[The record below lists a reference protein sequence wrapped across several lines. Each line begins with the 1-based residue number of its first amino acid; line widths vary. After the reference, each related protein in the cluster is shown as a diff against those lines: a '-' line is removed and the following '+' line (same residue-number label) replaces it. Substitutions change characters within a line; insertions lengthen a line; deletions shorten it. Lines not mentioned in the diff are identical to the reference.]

1 MSELKLF
8 ITDGTNVLK
17 KDLPESI
24 QESVLIPYK
33 PVDSSRE
40 YPISIES
47 SEENWILKSNGSV
60 NYILNGQI
68 ALEGKLEENGCYDL
82 EIASLKRI
90 LKVYVLPDIET
101 NPLYLSMFNVKI
113 LSFGSSDQCEI
124 SYSYNSVPQKS
135 FQIQQSGNNFVI
147 TPYEGEIY
155 LNGKRISSPSFLRI
169 GDIIF
174 INGIKMIYMRD
185 FLWTNNPNYSVNANG
200 MQPYTGYNIINSN
213 DYEKSEVNADELELY
228 EAKDYFY
235 HTPRFIDYIEK
246 EKIEIDTPPPR
257 VGNEG
262 DMPFFL
268 TMGAS
273 YIMAFSTVIS
283 CYSTIYQLKEGTTTI
298 QEAWPSLFMTVTMLI
313 GMTVFPT
320 LMERWRKK
328 HRIKLENKRQKKYNQ
343 YLDEKEKEIN
353 NVLESQKQK
362 MLRLYP
368 NAEDCYNI
376 LKTKNR
382 LWERKITDR
391 DFLHIRLGIGNCD
404 ANIEIDAPRFQFE
417 VEPDSCRKR
426 AIDISSRLNKL
437 SNVPITT
444 SLLKERISAIIYDNG
459 LKNKYLN
466 NLILQII
473 TEHSAL
479 DLKIVFLTDNS
490 DFSYVKYLPHIWS
503 EDKSIRLYGETP
515 EEYKNI
521 STYLEN
527 DFKERQAAFKD
538 KKEASEKAD
547 GNTSKEEFATERY
560 KLQSCYYLIITDCYD
575 KVKNL
580 QILDDLFKDDLNY
593 GYSLLVAEGGLN
605 SVPLNCNNFIY
616 VKEKGSYLV
625 EGEEDK
631 NIVTSFETELSK
643 SFDLNY
649 LSSYVANIPISAK
662 KGALELPTSLSFLE
676 MYNVSKIEQ
685 LNILN
690 RWKEHDPTTSLKV
703 PIGVHADRDLFTIDL
718 HEKAHGPHG
727 LIAGSTGS
735 GKSEFIIT
743 FVLSMALNYH
753 PYEVQ
758 FVLIDYKGGGL
769 AGAFENREKGYSI
782 PHLAGTITNLDK
794 SEMNRTLVS
803 INSELKRRQSEF
815 NKARDA
821 LGEGTVDIYK
831 YQRFYREGKVKEPI
845 SHLFLIADEFAELK
859 QQQPDFMDELVSTA
873 RIGRSLGVHLILATQ
888 KPTGVVDEQI
898 TANSKF
904 RICLKVQDKDDS
916 LEMIR
921 RPDAAKIKE
930 PGRFYLLVGYDEYF
944 DVGQSGWSGA
954 KYIPSNRVI
963 KKIDDKVT
971 LIDNNG
977 NIINE
982 FYDDENTK
990 LDNVEDLGEQLPNIV
1005 RYMVDLAKKNN
1016 ISTKMLWLSA
1026 IPDKV
1031 YTDGLKNKYDYKSAP
1046 YFINPVIGE
1055 YDNPSQQQQGILTL
1069 NLTNIGNTAIYGMS
1083 GSGKEN
1089 LLTTIIYDSCVNHS
1103 PEEVNFYVCDFG
1115 AETLKMFNKFPH
1127 VGGIATIDDVEMFTN
1142 LFGMMYDEMSYRK
1155 QLFMDYAGSYVN
1167 YIKESGKKLPLIVVV
1182 INGFDNFSDQFSNIA
1197 DYTEQLI
1204 KEGAKYGIVVIA
1216 TSTAPNGI
1224 GYRLSQMFG
1233 NTLTMQ
1239 QKSSDTY
1246 EDLVSA
1252 PRNTSIKSY
1261 FGRGLV
1267 SMNKTAYEFQTAYF
1281 CKPEEIGNVIRKTAN
1296 ELIDKYETRAK
1307 KIKTLPKYVTV
1318 DLMENETTSLDSV
1331 AIGINKATLNPV
1343 FYNFDNLPCSIL
1355 LSTHIFDNAT
1365 FYKSIIY
1372 LISRISNVK
1381 AYVFDMTGLYD
1392 KNYDNVQNCIYNDD
1406 LTASLRNVIM
1416 EVNKE
1421 SDGIKRVFFFLGIG
1435 VLKESL
1441 DDTGKSYYEALF
1453 NNANKFKNSK
1463 FIFID
1468 DAEPFQSLESETWYD
1483 QLVVPINGIW
1493 VGDDFSH
1500 QSIIDLSR
1508 ITDEQEDD
1516 EFEYRAFVNGA
1527 KQVIMFKHVV
1537 ENDEGDDEDGQ

>member
-1 MSELKLF
+1 
-8 ITDGTNVLK
+8 
-17 KDLPESI
+17 
-24 QESVLIPYK
+24 
-33 PVDSSRE
+33 
-40 YPISIES
+40 
-47 SEENWILKSNGSV
+47 
-60 NYILNGQI
+60 
-68 ALEGKLEENGCYDL
+68 
-82 EIASLKRI
+82 
-90 LKVYVLPDIET
+90 
-101 NPLYLSMFNVKI
+101 
-113 LSFGSSDQCEI
+113 
-124 SYSYNSVPQKS
+124 
-135 FQIQQSGNNFVI
+135 
-147 TPYEGEIY
+147 
-155 LNGKRISSPSFLRI
+155 
-169 GDIIF
+169 
-174 INGIKMIYMRD
+174 
-185 FLWTNNPNYSVNANG
+185 
-200 MQPYTGYNIINSN
+200 
-213 DYEKSEVNADELELY
+213 
-228 EAKDYFY
+228 
-235 HTPRFIDYIEK
+235 
-246 EKIEIDTPPPR
+246 
-257 VGNEG
+257 
-262 DMPFFL
+262 
-268 TMGAS
+268 
-273 YIMAFSTVIS
+273 
-283 CYSTIYQLKEGTTTI
+283 
-298 QEAWPSLFMTVTMLI
+298 
-313 GMTVFPT
+313 
-320 LMERWRKK
+320 
-328 HRIKLENKRQKKYNQ
+328 
-343 YLDEKEKEIN
+343 
-353 NVLESQKQK
+353 
-362 MLRLYP
+362 
-368 NAEDCYNI
+368 
-376 LKTKNR
+376 
-382 LWERKITDR
+382 
-391 DFLHIRLGIGNCD
+391 
-404 ANIEIDAPRFQFE
+404 
-417 VEPDSCRKR
+417 
-426 AIDISSRLNKL
+426 
-437 SNVPITT
+437 
-444 SLLKERISAIIYDNG
+444 
-459 LKNKYLN
+459 
-466 NLILQII
+466 
-473 TEHSAL
+473 
-479 DLKIVFLTDNS
+479 
-490 DFSYVKYLPHIWS
+490 
-503 EDKSIRLYGETP
+503 
-515 EEYKNI
+515 
-521 STYLEN
+521 
-527 DFKERQAAFKD
+527 
-538 KKEASEKAD
+538 
-547 GNTSKEEFATERY
+547 
-560 KLQSCYYLIITDCYD
+560 
-575 KVKNL
+575 
-580 QILDDLFKDDLNY
+580 
-593 GYSLLVAEGGLN
+593 
-605 SVPLNCNNFIY
+605 
-616 VKEKGSYLV
+616 
-625 EGEEDK
+625 
-631 NIVTSFETELSK
+631 
-643 SFDLNY
+643 
-649 LSSYVANIPISAK
+649 
-662 KGALELPTSLSFLE
+662 
-676 MYNVSKIEQ
+676 
-685 LNILN
+685 
-690 RWKEHDPTTSLKV
+690 
-703 PIGVHADRDLFTIDL
+703 
-718 HEKAHGPHG
+718 
-727 LIAGSTGS
+727 
-735 GKSEFIIT
+735 
-743 FVLSMALNYH
+743 
-753 PYEVQ
+753 
-758 FVLIDYKGGGL
+758 
-769 AGAFENREKGYSI
+769 
-782 PHLAGTITNLDK
+782 
-794 SEMNRTLVS
+794 
-803 INSELKRRQSEF
+803 
-815 NKARDA
+815 
-821 LGEGTVDIYK
+821 
-831 YQRFYREGKVKEPI
+831 
-845 SHLFLIADEFAELK
+845 
-859 QQQPDFMDELVSTA
+859 
-873 RIGRSLGVHLILATQ
+873 
-888 KPTGVVDEQI
+888 
-898 TANSKF
+898 
-904 RICLKVQDKDDS
+904 
-916 LEMIR
+916 
-921 RPDAAKIKE
+921 
-930 PGRFYLLVGYDEYF
+930 
-944 DVGQSGWSGA
+944 
-954 KYIPSNRVI
+954 
-963 KKIDDKVT
+963 
-971 LIDNNG
+971 
-977 NIINE
+977 
-982 FYDDENTK
+982 
-990 LDNVEDLGEQLPNIV
+990 
-1005 RYMVDLAKKNN
+1005 MVDLDKKNN

-1031 YTDGLKNKYDYKSAP
+1031 YTDGLKNKYDYKSTP

-1296 ELIDKYETRAK
+1296 ELINKYETRAK